1 MESGIDTGWFHYDFT
16 QCGSEASSGGE
27 RSLIREEGFVTRIS
41 SNIQPQ
47 DPGGGAARLAAP
59 RELVKMDVMNSPKVS
74 VVEPQSVPSR
84 ISVAL
89 VEEAKFGGAQ
99 RVQRPRVDQDLR
111 LLAGEAKP
119 ASVTVCQRQS
129 YIAKC

>member
-16 QCGSEASSGGE
+16 QCGGKESSDGK
-27 RSLIREEGFVTRIS
+27 RRLIRGEGFVTRIS

-59 RELVKMDVMNSPKVS
+59 RKLVKMDFMTSPEVS
-74 VVEPQSVPSR
+74 VVERQSVPSQ

-89 VEEAKFGGAQ
+89 VEEAKVGGAQ
-99 RVQRPRVDQDLR
+99 TVQRPRVDQDLR
-111 LLAGEAKP
+111 LLA
-119 ASVTVCQRQS
+119 
-129 YIAKC
+129 